1 MVLTWLTVGLA
12 IAVVIARINQS
23 NKLFWAAFT
32 SLMLGIAVGSLINR
46 VDQDEENLVTQV
58 CPTQTV
64 VETPSYCSF
73 LADVPTTT
81 QSLVPNT
88 VSKDST
94 LVISEVTSLHKEP
107 FKKTLTDPPDCKN
120 TLKTN

>member
-1 MVLTWLTVGLA
+1 MVLTWLIVGLA
-12 IAVVIARINQS
+12 IAVAIARINQS

-46 VDQDEENLVTQV
+46 VDQDEESLTQV
-58 CPTQTV
+58 CPTQMV
-64 VETPSYCSF
+64 VETPSSCSF

-81 QSLVPNT
+81 QSFVPNT

-94 LVISEVTSLHKEP
+94 LIISEVTSLHKEP

-120 TLKTN
+120 TLKTD

>member
-46 VDQDEENLVTQV
+46 VDQDEENLTTQV

-64 VETPSYCSF
+64 VETPSYDSL
-73 LADVPTTT
+73 LADVPSTT
-81 QSLVPNT
+81 QSFVPNT

-94 LVISEVTSLHKEP
+94 LVPSEESLLHKEP
-107 FKKTLTDPPDCKN
+107 FKKTPTDPPDNKTIKN
-120 TLKTN
+120 K

>member
-1 MVLTWLTVGLA
+1 MVLTWLIVGLA
-12 IAVVIARINQS
+12 IAVAIARINQS

-46 VDQDEENLVTQV
+46 VDQDEESLTQV
-58 CPTQTV
+58 YPTQMV
-64 VETPSYCSF
+64 VETPSSYSF

-81 QSLVPNT
+81 QSFVPNT

-94 LVISEVTSLHKEP
+94 LIISEVTSLHKEP

-120 TLKTN
+120 TLKTD

>member
-1 MVLTWLTVGLA
+1 MVLTWLIVGLA
-12 IAVVIARINQS
+12 IAVAIARINQS

-46 VDQDEENLVTQV
+46 VDQDEESLTQV
-58 CPTQTV
+58 CPTQMV
-64 VETPSYCSF
+64 VETPSCYSF

-81 QSLVPNT
+81 QSFVPNT

-94 LVISEVTSLHKEP
+94 LIISEVTSLHKEP

-120 TLKTN
+120 TLKTD

>member
-1 MVLTWLTVGLA
+1 MVLTWLIVGLA
-12 IAVVIARINQS
+12 IAVAIARINQS

-46 VDQDEENLVTQV
+46 VDQDEESLTQV
-58 CPTQTV
+58 CPTQMV
-64 VETPSYCSF
+64 VETPSSYSF

-94 LVISEVTSLHKEP
+94 LIISEVTSLHKEP

-120 TLKTN
+120 TLKTD